1 MNGMQSISKQTNII
15 YHPIGIVHSP
25 HKERG
30 KAPIQPIYADG
41 FRGYLEI
48 FPEFV
53 EGLEGLEIFS
63 HIFVLFHFHQA
74 RSFKLKLT
82 PFFHDTER
90 GIFTTRAPERPN
102 PIGLSLLRLEKV
114 TDNKI
119 YVNDLDILD
128 GTPVLDIKPFTKGLD
143 MRTDSR
149 DGWIGRIDPQE
160 AKIKGRRE
168 SKNDK

>member
-1 MNGMQSISKQTNII
+1 MNTISKETNIT

-25 HKERG
+25 HHERG

-53 EGLEGLEIFS
+53 QGLEGLEIFS

-74 RSFKLKLT
+74 RAVKLKVT
-82 PFFHDTER
+82 PFFHKTER
-90 GIFTTRAPERPN
+90 GVFTTRAPERPN
-102 PIGLSLLRLEKV
+102 PIGLSLLRLEKIEG
-114 TDNKI
+114 NKV

-128 GTPVLDIKPFTKGLD
+128 GTPLLDIKPFTKGLD

-149 DGWIGRIDPQE
+149 DGWIDRIDP
-160 AKIKGRRE
+160 KRGRRANE
-168 SKNDK
+168 K

>member
-1 MNGMQSISKQTNII
+1 MNTISKETNIT

-25 HKERG
+25 HHERG

-53 EGLEGLEIFS
+53 QGLEGLEIFS

-74 RSFKLKLT
+74 RAVKLKVT
-82 PFFHDTER
+82 PFFHKTER
-90 GIFTTRAPERPN
+90 GVFTTRAPERPN
-102 PIGLSLLRLEKV
+102 PIGLSLLRLEKIEG
-114 TDNKI
+114 NKV

-128 GTPVLDIKPFTKGLD
+128 GTPLLDIKPFTKGLD

-149 DGWIGRIDPQE
+149 DGWIDRIDPKE
-160 AKIKGRRE
+160 ARKRGRRANE
-168 SKNDK
+168 K

>member
-1 MNGMQSISKQTNII
+1 MDEKNLKNGSII

-25 HKERG
+25 HRQRG

-48 FPEFV
+48 FPEFA

-63 HIFVLFHFHQA
+63 HIFILFHFHLA
-74 RSFKLKLT
+74 REFKLKIT
-82 PFFHDTER
+82 PFFHDSQR

-102 PIGLSLLRLEKV
+102 PIGLSLVRLEAV
-114 TDNKI
+114 ERNRV

-143 MRTDSR
+143 SRFDSR
-149 DGWIGRIDPQE
+149 DGWVDRIDPEE
-160 AKIKGRRE
+160 ARKRGRRAE
-168 SKNDK
+168 